1 MHTPRGN
8 SILDMSTRSAKIQK
22 KNKHKKELYC
32 SMALYSFFLGRSFKV
47 AIHVVGEWHGLHDS
61 CKNYFR
67 ASEKKLSF
75 FFFFFP
81 ILINFI

>member
-61 CKNYFR
+61 CKTISELQKKNYRF
-67 ASEKKLSF
+67 SSF
-75 FFFFFP
+75 FFQF
-81 ILINFI
+81 